1 MLIERD
7 KMFQQ
12 FLDFFAN
19 HWFLGLM
26 MLWIGLMVVSIVFR
40 TIRICV
46 RGWPPEHL
54 DVSGDQKTSN
64 DRKSLS

>member
-1 MLIERD
+1 
-7 KMFQQ
+7 
-12 FLDFFAN
+12 
-19 HWFLGLM
+19 
-26 MLWIGLMVVSIVFR
+26 MLWIGLMVVSIVFS

-64 DRKSLS
+64 NRKKLS